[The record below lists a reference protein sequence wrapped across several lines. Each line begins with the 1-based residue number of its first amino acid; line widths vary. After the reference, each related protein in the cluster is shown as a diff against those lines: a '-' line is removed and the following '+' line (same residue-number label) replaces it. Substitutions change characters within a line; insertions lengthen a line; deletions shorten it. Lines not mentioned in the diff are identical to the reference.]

1 MAMDIVIRYL
11 QCDSDTLL
19 ADVRL
24 LEMIAIL
31 QPTLAQRITQRLSDI
46 IDDLMSTGGSP
57 RELAQRM
64 QSPAAY
70 GLGRISAVLDAL
82 SCFPLDGQSLL
93 LASRLTL

>member
-31 QPTLAQRITQRLSDI
+31 LPTLAQRITQRLSDI

-57 RELAQRM
+57 G
-64 QSPAAY
+64 QSTT
-70 GLGRISAVLDAL
+70 GTRHSTVDSVGRISAVLDAL
-82 SCFPLDGQSLL
+82 SCFPLDGEPSLHNL
-93 LASRLTL
+93 R